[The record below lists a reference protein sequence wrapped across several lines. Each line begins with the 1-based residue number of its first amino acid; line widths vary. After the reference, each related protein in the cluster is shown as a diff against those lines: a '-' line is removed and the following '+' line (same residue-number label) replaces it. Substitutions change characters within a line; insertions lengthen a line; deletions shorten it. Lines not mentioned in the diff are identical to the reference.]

1 MLAPGLLLFAPS
13 GMVVFSPTRVP
24 AIAAAPRP
32 RATIALQAADG
43 DEALGL
49 AYRTLGIAEDATYD
63 EITEAHIE
71 LSERYVGDSPRLAA
85 LDDAMERVVN
95 EIMRRRLRGEMRP
108 KVADS
113 PWDERPVQR
122 EMPWVPILIFLRK
135 LISPPGFDYA
145 KKVLPTMLFLA
156 FVPWVA
162 PRAAAT
168 AGLIT
173 YMCGF
178 GFIYNRDKE
187 DVPRDEFG
195 QIGEIRPYETQPL
208 YLTCALM
215 VGVHFASKALAKRLV
230 ARLVGAPDGLESI
243 LKASLVP
250 LGLTFCALFT
260 RVSKPFA

>member
-1 MLAPGLLLFAPS
+1 MSPARLSRGVLGCEDFCFNNKAVLKIRVVVCVIWGSVRERKKERKKTETPNEGRILLSLPICASSARLHAAPARVDMLAPGLLLFAPS

-108 KVADS
+108 KVA
-113 PWDERPVQR
+113 
-122 EMPWVPILIFLRK
+122 
-135 LISPPGFDYA
+135 
-145 KKVLPTMLFLA
+145 
-156 FVPWVA
+156 
-162 PRAAAT
+162 
-168 AGLIT
+168 
-173 YMCGF
+173 
-178 GFIYNRDKE
+178 IYRW
-187 DVPRDEFG
+187 RRG
-195 QIGEIRPYETQPL
+195 RRYGR
-208 YLTCALM
+208 
-215 VGVHFASKALAKRLV
+215 SRL
-230 ARLVGAPDGLESI
+230 
-243 LKASLVP
+243 
-250 LGLTFCALFT
+250 
-260 RVSKPFA
+260 

>member
-71 LSERYVGDSPRLAA
+71 LSERYVGDSPRLAD

-108 KVADS
+108 KVA
-113 PWDERPVQR
+113 
-122 EMPWVPILIFLRK
+122 
-135 LISPPGFDYA
+135 
-145 KKVLPTMLFLA
+145 
-156 FVPWVA
+156 
-162 PRAAAT
+162 
-168 AGLIT
+168 
-173 YMCGF
+173 
-178 GFIYNRDKE
+178 IYRWRRGRRNGRS
-187 DVPRDEFG
+187 R
-195 QIGEIRPYETQPL
+195 L
-208 YLTCALM
+208 YL
-215 VGVHFASKALAKRLV
+215 
-230 ARLVGAPDGLESI
+230 
-243 LKASLVP
+243 
-250 LGLTFCALFT
+250 
-260 RVSKPFA
+260 